1 MAQISYPCEFC
12 GRKFRSGRERR
23 GIKLCHNCAGLKR
36 LIRGWVKEGLWVKE
50 AQEPN
55 R

>member
-1 MAQISYPCEFC
+1 MAVLWYKCEFC
-12 GRKFRSGRERR
+12 GRKFRSGKQRR
-23 GIKLCHNCAGLKR
+23 TKLCHNCAGLKR
-36 LIRGWVKEGLWVKE
+36 LIRGWVKAGVWVKE

>member
-1 MAQISYPCEFC
+1 MAEFWYKCEFC
-12 GRKFRSGRERR
+12 TRPFRSRKRR
-23 GIKLCHNCAGLKR
+23 VTKLCQHCIGLRR
-36 LIRGWVKEGLWVKE
+36 LIRGWVKEGVWIKE